1 MRGLKCGHALSLLGN
16 TFSGMLMETDV
27 LFMRA
32 TCVFFLWST
41 KFISPCHEF
50 LPSLSQRLDQN
61 LECSAGFM
69 PQTHAILCCFSL
81 CTGDAENI
89 CANCFGT
96 KLMMI
101 QQDSICSLST
111 LHHYKFTRSQE
122 WMLVKDN
129 ALNWRSWQE
138 SSMSATYKSYSC
150 RPGRCLWNRIIR
162 RDCWKFETQPE

>member
-69 PQTHAILCCFSL
+69 PQTHATLCCFSL

-101 QQDSICSLST
+101 QQIASVHSQRCIITSLPEA
-111 LHHYKFTRSQE
+111 RNE
-122 WMLVKDN
+122 
-129 ALNWRSWQE
+129 
-138 SSMSATYKSYSC
+138 
-150 RPGRCLWNRIIR
+150 CLWKIMRWIKEADKSRQCRQPTRVIHVGQVVAS
-162 RDCWKFETQPE
+162 ETE